1 MNNVA
6 LGIAWTILVIVFIV
20 IFVADAIA
28 YHELLRRIKDLET
41 NMKFIRSAPY
51 YDPTK
56 RTYSR
61 DFEKTR
67 RAKIRGF
74 EDCSNDKGV
83 VTEADIANQGE
94 RDLIGTPMW
103 WLQFYYDENF
113 KQENPV
119 LYTILE
125 AFAKDEQRRY
135 KEENEK
141 CS

>member
-1 MNNVA
+1 MNDQ
-6 LGIAWTILVIVFIV
+6 TISLCLYIILLVILPCMLVG
-20 IFVADAIA
+20 IFLMYSSFSDDIDLLKKRLK
-28 YHELLRRIKDLET
+28 ELERWA
-41 NMKFIRSAPY
+41 NSQ
-51 YDPTK
+51 YDK
-56 RTYSR
+56 QR
-61 DFEKTR
+61 KTR
-67 RAKIRGF
+67 KPHRENRRNQRF
-74 EDCSNDKGV
+74 

-94 RDLIGTPMW
+94 RDLIGEPYW
-103 WLQFYYDENF
+103 WLQFCYDENL

>member
-6 LGIAWTILVIVFIV
+6 LGIAWTILVIVFVV

-28 YHELLRRIKDLET
+28 YHELLRRIKELERWA
-41 NMKFIRSAPY
+41 NSQYEKQR
-51 YDPTK
+51 
-56 RTYSR
+56 RTRKSHK
-61 DFEKTR
+61 EN
-67 RAKIRGF
+67 RG
-74 EDCSNDKGV
+74 NQRI

-94 RDLIGTPMW
+94 RDLIGAPYW
-103 WLQFYYDENF
+103 WLQFCYDENL

>member
-6 LGIAWTILVIVFIV
+6 LGIAWTILVIVFVV

-28 YHELLRRIKDLET
+28 YHELLERVKVLSQRIKELERWA
-41 NMKFIRSAPY
+41 NSQYEKQR
-51 YDPTK
+51 
-56 RTYSR
+56 RTRKSHK
-61 DFEKTR
+61 EN
-67 RAKIRGF
+67 RG
-74 EDCSNDKGV
+74 NQRI

-94 RDLIGTPMW
+94 RDLIGAPYW
-103 WLQFYYDENF
+103 WLQFCYDENL